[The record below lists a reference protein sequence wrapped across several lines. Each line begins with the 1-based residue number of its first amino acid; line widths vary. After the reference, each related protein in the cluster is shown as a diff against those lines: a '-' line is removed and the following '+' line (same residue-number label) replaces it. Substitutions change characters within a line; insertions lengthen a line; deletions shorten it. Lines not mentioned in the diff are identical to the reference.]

1 MSYQLINKGLFRSQ
15 IVEAVA
21 LHCLLAKPSS
31 SSAFNDMTDWSLSK
45 WNFYRKEGSKW
56 ELQSEL
62 ESLEGLVVCDNYK
75 VFDKMNLKD
84 DVTKLPERTVFF
96 SSMHNSPLAD
106 RFTVDHTHKKVFA
119 FEVSDLTYDSHKMS
133 FDTTH
138 RFMTNL
144 NMFQRGYKLVYIYV
158 TDKLHGHESKPV
170 KKNTPT
176 SSLTQSE
183 IDKFCREVESAT
195 KTVKEIDEKAKEEMT
210 EAAETTVKKMK
221 KEKTL
226 EEIMAIKAMENQVMK
241 HLEMGIMATMNVLP
255 NLSRK

>member
-1 MSYQLINKGLFRSQ
+1 M
-15 IVEAVA
+15 
-21 LHCLLAKPSS
+21 
-31 SSAFNDMTDWSLSK
+31 
-45 WNFYRKEGSKW
+45 
-56 ELQSEL
+56 
-62 ESLEGLVVCDNYK
+62 
-75 VFDKMNLKD
+75 
-84 DVTKLPERTVFF
+84 
-96 SSMHNSPLAD
+96 
-106 RFTVDHTHKKVFA
+106 
-119 FEVSDLTYDSHKMS
+119 
-133 FDTTH
+133 
-138 RFMTNL
+138 
-144 NMFQRGYKLVYIYV
+144 YIYV

-195 KTVKEIDEKAKEEMT
+195 KTVKKIDGKAKEEMT

-221 KEKTL
+221 KEKEKTL